1 MVEVQEATFVPTAT
15 GGEMR
20 ATMRLGRREIITSWP
35 VDQDDQD
42 LRRLLDRM
50 VSMKVGDQAFVSI
63 LSIEDEYR
71 DLKPLLDRLLNEIGT
86 NFLGTLR
93 SALQEEERAAPQEAQ
108 PTFG

>member
-1 MVEVQEATFVPTAT
+1 
-15 GGEMR
+15 
-20 ATMRLGRREIITSWP
+20 MRLGRREIITSWP

-50 VSMKVGDQAFVSI
+50 VAKVQQVTFVSTPNGGDIRVSMKVGDQAFVSI